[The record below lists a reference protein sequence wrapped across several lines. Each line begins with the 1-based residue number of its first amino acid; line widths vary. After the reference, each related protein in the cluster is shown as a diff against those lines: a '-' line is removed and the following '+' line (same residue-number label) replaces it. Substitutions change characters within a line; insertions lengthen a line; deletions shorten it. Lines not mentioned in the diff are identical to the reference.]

1 MVAVAEGEP
10 ADVVV
15 VNTCTVTRRADQEA
29 RQLVRR
35 IAREQPR
42 ARIVVTGC
50 YAQRAP
56 EELAGLRGVA
66 GVVGIHDRGGLAH
79 RIRALA
85 GEVVRAEHAGGAE
98 PTERRERSSAP
109 NVRARIPLLPASPYS
124 FGRTRALLKVQDG
137 CDSFCSY
144 CVVPYVRG
152 RARSLPLDEA
162 LEQGRRLLDA
172 GFREIVVT
180 GADLGTYGRDR
191 GERALL
197 PRLVRGLLDLGAR
210 HRVRLS
216 SIEPNKVHPEI
227 VAMLGAEPRLC
238 RHLHLPLQS
247 GSDRVLGAMR
257 RPYRAADYASLVRR
271 ACLRGLVGIGADVI
285 VGHPGEG
292 DREFEETLAFL
303 RDLPVAFLHVFR
315 YSPRPGTAATRLGDA
330 APDPIARER
339 SARLRALGEEKRATF
354 LRSLVGIRLEVLA
367 EAGGDLSYVPGRSD
381 NYAMVRVS
389 HTPRWEGVATVEV
402 TAASTEYCEG
412 KCVPHHVGNG
422 RLELP
427 PALFGSI
434 GAES

>member
-1 MVAVAEGEP
+1 MHAVAGTEP

-29 RQLVRR
+29 RQLIRR

-56 EELAGLRGVA
+56 EELAGLPGIA
-66 GVVGIHDRGGLAH
+66 AVVGLHDRPALAD
-79 RIRALA
+79 RIRRLA
-85 GEVVRAEHAGGAE
+85 GESDRAELAGGGVEDAA
-98 PTERRERSSAP
+98 RERSSAP
-109 NVRARIPLLPASPYS
+109 SIRARIPLLPASPSS

-152 RARSLPLDEA
+152 RARSLPLGEA

-172 GFREIVVT
+172 GFHEIVVT

-191 GERALL
+191 GGPDSL
-197 PRLVRGLLDLGAR
+197 PRLVRGLLDLGTR

-216 SIEPNKVHPEI
+216 SVEPNKLHPEV
-227 VAMLGAEPRLC
+227 VAMIGEEPRLC

-247 GSDRVLGAMR
+247 GSDRVLHAMR
-257 RPYRAADYASLVRR
+257 RPYRAAEYASLVRR
-271 ACLRGLVGIGADVI
+271 ACRRGPVGIGADVI

-292 DREFEETLAFL
+292 ACEFEETLAFL

-315 YSPRPGTAATRLGDA
+315 YSPRPGTTAAKRGDA
-330 APDPIARER
+330 ASDSIARGR
-339 SARLRALGEEKRATF
+339 SERLRALGDEMRAAF
-354 LRSLVGIRLEVLA
+354 LRSLVGVRLEVLA
-367 EAGGDLSYVPGRSD
+367 EAGGDASYVPGRSD
-381 NYAMVRVS
+381 TYAMVRVPGV
-389 HTPRWEGVATVEV
+389 PRWHGLATVEV
-402 TAASTEYCEG
+402 TAASEEYCVGRPWLETSPRPP
-412 KCVPHHVGNG
+412 VPKTC
-422 RLELP
+422 
-427 PALFGSI
+427 
-434 GAES
+434 